1 MTEILNQQEENK
13 ENINPWAPKEW
24 NEPEIPIV
32 YQEPN
37 EFEKNMIAHTLNAEQ
52 LLEMERQEEEERLK
66 KESEITEEEKENV
79 EEIPAEHTR
88 EYIEMVKLIAITE
101 CGHFPLTNPSSLDD
115 YEKDKI
121 KYKMEQIITSN
132 LCYFF
137 VEQKFNEICTKKVFS
152 NKDFYKYWQ
161 QKPI

>member
-1 MTEILNQQEENK
+1 MTELINLLDGK
-13 ENINPWAPKEW
+13 ENINPWAPKER
-24 NEPEIPIV
+24 NEPEVPIV

-66 KESEITEEEKENV
+66 KESEITEEEKE
-79 EEIPAEHTR
+79 EIPAEHTR
-88 EYIEMVKLIAITE
+88 EYIEMVKVIAITE
-101 CGHFPLTNPSSLDD
+101 CGHFPLTNPSTLDD
-115 YEKDKI
+115 YEKNKI

-137 VEQKFNEICTKKVFS
+137 VEQKFNEICTKKVFT
-152 NKDFYKYWQ
+152 NKDFYNYWQ

>member
-1 MTEILNQQEENK
+1 MTEILIHKQENK

-24 NEPEIPIV
+24 KEPEVQIIFK
-32 YQEPN
+32 EPN

-52 LLEMERQEEEERLK
+52 LLEMERQEQEDKLK
-66 KESEITEEEKENV
+66 SESDPTEEEV
-79 EEIPAEHTR
+79 EEIPMEQTR
-88 EYIEMVKLIAITE
+88 EYIMMVKVIAITE
-101 CGHFPLTNPSSLDD
+101 CGHFPLINPSTLDD

-137 VEQKFNEICTKKVFS
+137 VEQKFSEICTKKIFT
-152 NKDFYKYWQ
+152 NKDFYKYWL